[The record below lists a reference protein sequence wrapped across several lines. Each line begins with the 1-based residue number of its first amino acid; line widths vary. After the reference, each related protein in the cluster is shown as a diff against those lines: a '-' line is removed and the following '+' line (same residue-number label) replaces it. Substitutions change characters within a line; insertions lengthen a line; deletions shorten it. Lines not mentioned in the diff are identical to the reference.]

1 MALSWSLLVS
11 LVVGCVR
18 ARETHLMRDGGV
30 HGKATRSSGFTGV
43 AGFKL
48 LIMFLL

>member
-1 MALSWSLLVS
+1 MALSWSLLVRWWS
-11 LVVGCVR
+11 GVFR